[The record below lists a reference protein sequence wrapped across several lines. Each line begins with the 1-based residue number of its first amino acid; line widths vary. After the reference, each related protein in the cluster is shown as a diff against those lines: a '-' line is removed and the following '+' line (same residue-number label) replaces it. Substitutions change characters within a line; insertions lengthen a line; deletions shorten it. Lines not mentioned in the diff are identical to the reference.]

1 MQPFPARLAQLMS
14 EYGTSQ
20 QTLGN
25 AIGVARQS
33 VAQYLDGNTQP
44 NAEKICAIADYYGVS
59 TDYLL
64 GISDCKSPDIEEQ
77 AICKK
82 TGLWYNAVKKLIE
95 IQNHQRKAI
104 IGEDRE
110 GLMDSDE
117 IPAWM
122 YEVFSLYINLFIL
135 NDSTPFLASKSMHV
149 VEAIKKDRALDLEAL
164 DKARAAAAEIDP
176 DFHVLA
182 PHEDEIF
189 YRHRVEWYARKITT
203 ELIDEM
209 RKVLSK

>member
-1 MQPFPARLAQLMS
+1 MVGFGKRLRELRGSAKQTDAAQELGINYSTYAMY
-14 EYGTSQ
+14 EVDRREPNFD
-20 QTLGN
+20 TL
-25 AIGVARQS
+25 VS
-33 VAQYLDGNTQP
+33 VA
-44 NAEKICAIADYYGVS
+44 KHYGVT

-104 IGEDRE
+104 IGEDPE

-189 YRHRVEWYARKITT
+189 YRHIVERYARKITT
-203 ELIDEM
+203 KLIDEM
-209 RKVLSK
+209 RKVLSE